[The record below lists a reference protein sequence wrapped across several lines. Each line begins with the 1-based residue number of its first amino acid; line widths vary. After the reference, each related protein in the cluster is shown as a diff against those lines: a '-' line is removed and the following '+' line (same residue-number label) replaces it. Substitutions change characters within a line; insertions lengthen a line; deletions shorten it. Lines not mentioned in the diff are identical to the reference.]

1 MGKKYNQLHT
11 EVWGNLTKFIK
22 YWSCDWNKEQPHTF
36 TVIAEIQAQASTW
49 VKEGKIDT
57 QR

>member
-49 VKEGKIDT
+49 
-57 QR
+57 